1 MPVNEVLVFYDGQ
14 WELCTNSIYWVAK
27 KLDFNAIDYHV
38 ADLEKFG
45 LTLEQCSREVIVID
59 QNQQYAG
66 ADAAAFLLAKRGN
79 TNLAR
84 TVRALGPISR
94 FTYRWVAGHR
104 RSIPVKFLSY
114 LLRR

>member
-1 MPVNEVLVFYDGQ
+1 MSKILVFYDGQ
-14 WELCTNSIYWVAK
+14 CELCKNSIHWVGK
-27 KLDFNAIDYHV
+27 KLDFDALDYHV
-38 ADLEKFG
+38 ADIEKFG
-45 LTLEQCSREVIVID
+45 LTLEQCSQEVIVID

-84 TVRALGPISR
+84 IVRSLGPISR
-94 FTYRWVAGHR
+94 FTYRWIAGHR

>member
-1 MPVNEVLVFYDGQ
+1 MSKLVVFYDGQ
-14 WELCTNSIYWVAK
+14 CELCKNSIYWVGK
-27 KLDFNAIDYHV
+27 KLDIDAIDYHV

-59 QNQQYAG
+59 QNQKYAG

-84 TVRALGPISR
+84 TVKSLGPISR
-94 FTYRWVAGHR
+94 FIYRWIAGHR

>member
-1 MPVNEVLVFYDGQ
+1 MSKILVFYDGQ
-14 WELCTNSIYWVAK
+14 CELCKNSIHWVGK
-27 KLDFNAIDYHV
+27 KLDFDALDYHV
-38 ADLEKFG
+38 ADIDKFG
-45 LTLEQCSREVIVID
+45 LTLEQCSQEVIVID

-84 TVRALGPISR
+84 IVRSLGPISR
-94 FTYRWVAGHR
+94 FTYRLIAGHR

>member
-1 MPVNEVLVFYDGQ
+1 MSNLLVFYDGQ
-14 WELCTNSIYWVAK
+14 CELCKNSIYWVGK
-27 KLDFNAIDYHV
+27 KLDFDAIDYHV

-66 ADAAAFLLAKRGN
+66 ANAAAFLLAKCGN
-79 TNLAR
+79 TNLAKMIR
-84 TVRALGPISR
+84 SLGPISR
-94 FTYRWVAGHR
+94 FTYRWIAGHR
-104 RSIPVKFLSY
+104 RAFPVKFLSY

>member
-1 MPVNEVLVFYDGQ
+1 MSKLVVFYDGQ
-14 WELCTNSIYWVAK
+14 CELCKNSIYWVGK
-27 KLDFNAIDYHV
+27 KLDIDAIDYHV

-59 QNQQYAG
+59 QNQKYAG

-84 TVRALGPISR
+84 TVKSLGPISR
-94 FTYRWVAGHR
+94 FIYRWIAGHR
-104 RSIPVKFLSY
+104 RSFPVKFLSY

>member
-1 MPVNEVLVFYDGQ
+1 MSKILVFYDGQ
-14 WELCTNSIYWVAK
+14 CELCRNSIHWVEK
-27 KLDFNAIDYHV
+27 KLSIQAMDYHV
-38 ADLEKFG
+38 ADLSKFG

-79 TNLAR
+79 INLAR
-84 TVRALGPISR
+84 MVKSLRPISR
-94 FTYRWVAGHR
+94 FTYRWIAGHR

>member
-1 MPVNEVLVFYDGQ
+1 MSNLLVFYDGQ
-14 WELCTNSIYWVAK
+14 CELCKNSIYWVGR
-27 KLDFNAIDYHV
+27 KLDIDAIDYHV

-59 QNQQYAG
+59 QNHKYAG

-84 TVRALGPISR
+84 TIRSLGPISR
-94 FTYRWVAGHR
+94 FTYRWIAGHR

>member
-1 MPVNEVLVFYDGQ
+1 MSKILVFYDGQ
-14 WELCTNSIYWVAK
+14 CELCKNSIYWVGK
-27 KLDFNAIDYHV
+27 KLDFDAMDYHV

-59 QNQQYAG
+59 HNQQYAG

-84 TVRALGPISR
+84 TVNSLTPISR
-94 FTYRWVAGHR
+94 FAYRWIAGHR
-104 RSIPVKFLSY
+104 RSILVKFLSY

>member
-1 MPVNEVLVFYDGQ
+1 MSKILVFYDGQ
-14 WELCTNSIYWVAK
+14 CELCKNSIHWVGK
-27 KLDFNAIDYHV
+27 KLDFDALDYHV
-38 ADLEKFG
+38 ADIEKFG
-45 LTLEQCSREVIVID
+45 LTLEQCSQEVIVID
-59 QNQQYAG
+59 QNQLYAG

-84 TVRALGPISR
+84 IVRSLGPISR
-94 FTYRWVAGHR
+94 FTYRWIAGHR

>member
-1 MPVNEVLVFYDGQ
+1 MSKLLVFYDGQ
-14 WELCTNSIYWVAK
+14 CELCKNSIFWVSK
-27 KLDFNAIDYHV
+27 KLDIDAIDYHV

-84 TVRALGPISR
+84 TVRSLGPISR
-94 FTYRWVAGHR
+94 FTYRWIAGHR
-104 RSIPVKFLSY
+104 RAFPVKFLSY

>member
-1 MPVNEVLVFYDGQ
+1 MSKLLVFFDGQ
-14 WELCTNSIYWVAK
+14 CELCKNSVYWVGK
-27 KLDFNAIDYHV
+27 KLDFDAIDYHV
-38 ADLEKFG
+38 ADLSKFG
-45 LTLEQCSREVIVID
+45 LTLEQCAREVIVID
-59 QNQQYAG
+59 QYQQYAG

-84 TVRALGPISR
+84 TVRSLGPISR
-94 FTYRWVAGHR
+94 LSYRWIAGHR